1 MVIKFPAI
9 CNEKIMFLRDPS
21 AYHGEKN
28 KRPFFE
34 GWYHKLVTSDD
45 QSLVIIPGIY
55 RSGENNNQTAFI
67 MIFDGISGDL
77 FYEKFEVNQF
87 NCSTSSYDLQIGSN
101 YFSPKR
107 IIIDIDSKDL
117 IINGKITADNLKP
130 WPVTLFEPGCMGWY
144 AYIPTM
150 ECFHGI
156 LSMNHSLSGKL
167 MLNDSTYNFSN
178 GRGYIEK
185 AGGRNFPKDWI
196 WAQANHFSKT
206 DASITAS
213 LATIP
218 WKKRTFAGFIVGFY
232 YENNFLRF
240 TTYRN
245 SMIKDIHYDLTT
257 LYWEIERGDL
267 KLELTIEKGGKTGLL
282 YAPDVHD
289 MIPKVDESLD
299 GKIQCQLYNKNEKI
313 FDDTSILCATEFI
326 GDTNKLIEMALN

>member
-1 MVIKFPAI
+1 
-9 CNEKIMFLRDPS
+9 MFLRDPS

-55 RSGENNNQTAFI
+55 RSGEKNNQTAFI

-77 FYEKFEVNQF
+77 FYEKFEVNEF

-107 IIIDIDSKDL
+107 MIIDIDSKDL

-185 AGGRNFPKDWI
+185 DWGRNFPKDWI

-245 SMIKDIHYDLTT
+245 SMIKNIHYDLTT
-257 LYWEIERGDL
+257 LFWEIERGDL
-267 KLELTIEKGGKTGLL
+267 KLKLTIEKGGKTGLL
-282 YAPDVHD
+282 YAPDVRD
-289 MIPKVDESLD
+289 MIPKVNESLD

>member
-55 RSGENNNQTAFI
+55 RSGEKNNQTAFI

-185 AGGRNFPKDWI
+185 DWGRNFPKDWI

>member
-9 CNEKIMFLRDPS
+9 YNEKIMFLRDPS

-55 RSGENNNQTAFI
+55 RSGEKNNQTAFI

-77 FYEKFEVNQF
+77 FYEKFEVNEF

-107 IIIDIDSKDL
+107 MIIDIDSKDL

-185 AGGRNFPKDWI
+185 DWGRNFPKDWI

-245 SMIKDIHYDLTT
+245 SMIKNIHYDLTT
-257 LYWEIERGDL
+257 LFWEIERGDL
-267 KLELTIEKGGKTGLL
+267 KLKLTIEKGRKTGLL
-282 YAPDVHD
+282 YAPDVRD
-289 MIPKVDESLD
+289 MIPKVNESLD

>member
-55 RSGENNNQTAFI
+55 RSGEKNNQTAFI

-77 FYEKFEVNQF
+77 FYEKFEVNEF
-87 NCSTSSYDLQIGSN
+87 NCSISSYDLQIGSN

-107 IIIDIDSKDL
+107 MIIDIDSKDL

-185 AGGRNFPKDWI
+185 DWGRNFPKDWI

-245 SMIKDIHYDLTT
+245 SMIKNIHYDLTT
-257 LYWEIERGDL
+257 LFWEIERGDL